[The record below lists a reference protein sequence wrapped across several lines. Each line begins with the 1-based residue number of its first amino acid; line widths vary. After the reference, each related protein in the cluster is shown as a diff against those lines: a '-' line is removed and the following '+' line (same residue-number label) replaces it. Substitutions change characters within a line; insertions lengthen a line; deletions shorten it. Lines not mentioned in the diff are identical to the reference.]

1 MATGDQDRWTQ
12 RELALAVSAS
22 DAVSMM
28 LGFRFARRA
37 PRCSLDE
44 CCSKVYVFPAERQSY
59 TIFVAYGCRGF
70 QRAFFG
76 LAAVRGHLACLST
89 HASHAPAQKHTLE
102 TWNPETSFLVG
113 M

>member
-37 PRCSLDE
+37 PRC
-44 CCSKVYVFPAERQSY
+44 
-59 TIFVAYGCRGF
+59 F

-76 LAAVRGHLACLST
+76 LAADGITIASVDDDSLVAGWNALHSRQILPGSVLRRVNGQTDLDSMGQDRRGQYANSS
-89 HASHAPAQKHTLE
+89 HAS
-102 TWNPETSFLVG
+102 
-113 M
+113 